1 MTQQKETPPTILTL
15 TLPTPEGGGIDPE
28 RATATLLI
36 QRGELAHLRQFH
48 YNGQMAD
55 LIVAIREAHEAL
67 GLVEDNPPVI
77 PDLPEEQ
84 SKPAPKAKARVAQK
98 PSGDEVDEEPTI
110 DIPLKKGTK
119 AVKISHLKIVG
130 GETDAAAYRQAAL
143 IAGKLIDGKLWD
155 GESPIRIDD
164 VYAVEKRMKYL
175 TDKDLSLF
183 TLDDFVQVGAA
194 ADAAASA
201 GEAAPEGSAAQAEDS
216 EADSSP
222 PVDSAALEGVAASSN
237 GQRPDDETD
246 PIVLS

>member
-1 MTQQKETPPTILTL
+1 MTKHKETPPTIITL
-15 TLPTPEGGGIDPE
+15 TLPTPEGGGIAPE
-28 RATATLLI
+28 RATASLLI

-55 LIVAIREAHEAL
+55 LIVAIREAHDAL
-67 GLVEDNPPVI
+67 GLVEDHPPVI
-77 PDLPEEQ
+77 PDLPED
-84 SKPAPKAKARVAQK
+84 KPKSTPKAKAKAAQK
-98 PSGDEVDEEPTI
+98 PSVDEVDEEPTI

-201 GEAAPEGSAAQAEDS
+201 GEAAPEESAAQAAHS
-216 EADSSP
+216 EADSLP
-222 PVDSAALEGVAASSN
+222 PVNPAALEGVTASSN

-246 PIVLS
+246 PIALS

>member
-1 MTQQKETPPTILTL
+1 MTQHKETPATIITL
-15 TLPTPEGGGIDPE
+15 TLPTPEGGGIAPE

-77 PDLPEEQ
+77 PDLPED
-84 SKPAPKAKARVAQK
+84 KPKSTPKTKAKAAQK
-98 PSGDEVDEEPTI
+98 PSEAEVDEEPTI
-110 DIPLKKGTK
+110 DIPLKKSTK

-155 GESPIRIDD
+155 GESPIRIND

-194 ADAAASA
+194 ADT
-201 GEAAPEGSAAQAEDS
+201 GETAPEGSATRTEDS
-216 EADSSP
+216 ETDSLP
-222 PVDSAALEGVAASSN
+222 PVDSAVLEGVTASSN

-246 PIVLS
+246 PIALS

>member
-1 MTQQKETPPTILTL
+1 MTQHKETPPTIITL
-15 TLPTPEGGGIDPE
+15 TLPTPEGGGISLE

-77 PDLPEEQ
+77 PDLPEEK
-84 SKPAPKAKARVAQK
+84 SKPAPKAKAKAARK

-119 AVKISHLKIVG
+119 AIKISHLKIVG

-143 IAGKLIDGKLWD
+143 IAGKLINGKLWD

-175 TDKDLSLF
+175 TDKEMSLF
-183 TLDDFVQVGAA
+183 TLEDFVQVGTA
-194 ADAAASA
+194 ADAAASTW
-201 GEAAPEGSAAQAEDS
+201 ETAPEGSATQAEESETDS
-216 EADSSP
+216 LP
-222 PVDSAALEGVAASSN
+222 PVDSAALEGVAASSS
-237 GQRPDDETD
+237 GQRLDDETD
-246 PIVLS
+246 PIALS